1 MRIDITKQKDAKG
14 ISLYKL
20 AKNVGITY
28 PTMLKIYRGETESVK
43 FDILE
48 SICLELDCTPND
60 ILIFEREKLM

>member
-1 MRIDITKQKDAKG
+1 MRIDITKQKEAKG

-20 AKNVGITY
+20 AQNVGITY
-28 PTMLKIYRGETESVK
+28 PTILKIYRGETESVK

-60 ILIFEREKLM
+60 IVRFQK

>member
-20 AKNVGITY
+20 AQNVGVTY
-28 PTMLKIYRGETESVK
+28 PTILKIYRGETESVK

-60 ILIFEREKLM
+60 IVRFIDD

>member
-20 AKNVGITY
+20 AQNVGVTY
-28 PTMLKIYRGETESVK
+28 PTILKIYRGETESVK

-60 ILIFEREKLM
+60 ILSFKNE